1 MLPHHL
7 PLIALTAQAFAP
19 YGTVIASAGRDGR
32 EINAGTTL
40 RVEMPE
46 PDILREG
53 GSPSLSVFRATPGSL
68 PFQVRMMERHRLG
81 SQTFVPL
88 MGSPFVVLVAL
99 GAAQPD
105 MSTLRAFLADGSA
118 GITLAPDVWHH
129 PLLALAAGDFVV
141 LERKG
146 ADVDCEIVDMPSGLW
161 LGAPVCGGSAQDR

>member
-1 MLPHHL
+1 MAGNQLL
-7 PLIALTAQAFAP
+7 MSTKCLYVTALTSEAFAP

-46 PDILREG
+46 PDILQQQGR
-53 GSPSLSVFRATPGSL
+53 PSLSVFRASPGRL
-68 PFQVRMMERHRLG
+68 PFEPKVMERHRLG

-88 MGSPFVVLVAL
+88 MGTPFVVLAAL
-99 GAAQPD
+99 GATAPD
-105 MSTLRAFLADGSA
+105 LSTLKAFLADGSC

-141 LERKG
+141 LERRG
-146 ADVDCEIVDMPSGLW
+146 GDVDCELVDIPAGTL
-161 LGAPVCGGSAQDR
+161 LIDTL